1 MPPAES
7 RKLAIGLAIALVLTS
22 RLMAQSA
29 GTGAVTGVLT
39 DSSRSV
45 IPGATVLVTNVETG
59 QTRSTTTD
67 SSGTYNLPLLP
78 PAVYSVRFAKQ
89 GFETAEITGVNVS
102 VTEITVVNREL
113 KVGAQTV
120 RITVTASAPM
130 VQAQNALLGM
140 LVDKSSITTLPLA
153 NRNYTQLLDLSAGV
167 SGDVSNAAA
176 LGNGSQD
183 VAVNGSGLDKNN
195 YMMDGAPINII
206 AVNSVLPTAGGFGI
220 PNSDAIQEFKIQTAQ
235 YDAGY
240 GRNPGASVNVIT
252 RSGTNRLHG
261 SMWEF
266 LRNTNL
272 NANDWF
278 QNRAGGP
285 RPVLD
290 QNQFGGAM
298 GGPIRAD
305 KLFYFGS
312 YQGTRQ
318 KNGFDPSGYSSG
330 STLLPLPKDRSNGGA
345 LRSYLGAE
353 YCPSGPLGFRTA
365 FGGTQVACDGS
376 NINPV
381 AVNILQ
387 AKLPNGAYYVP
398 ASETGG
404 VQQDA
409 TFSVPSLHNE
419 DQLLINTDYTLARK
433 HVLSER
439 YFYATQ
445 REFLSFTGLG
455 LAPELPGAPQR
466 ASYSNH
472 DALVKLTSASRANF
486 VNELRASYQR
496 DVIDNRNQVSLTD
509 TQVGITPIIPSVPF
523 ITPMTISGLF
533 SVGGSIDTRSSAVNQ
548 FEMADQISWIYG
560 RHSMRAGFEGERDQV
575 NWLFPGLARGNI
587 LFASFD
593 DFLLGLPGCPPGTF
607 PGACNPSASLF
618 NGVQTTGIPVSNII
632 STFLSTRT
640 APLGVYHAFRTNAFS
655 GFLQDDFKIH
665 ATFTLNVGLR
675 WEYDGQA
682 EDRYGDSTNV
692 WTSQILTVPVPG
704 NSPAT
709 GTFAGFVVP
718 ANYQGPPLP
727 PGVLKNKLRVP
738 TRLGAPLDN
747 FAPRLGFAWETLA
760 GERLVMR
767 GGYGWFYDRASLNDM
782 WHATLSNRPYT
793 VTLDDSGPGN
803 WFSTLAQPFATTP
816 LGWATPRWVNF
827 TTGAGS
833 NIVQPFVQE
842 DYTTPLVQQYSLEL
856 QYQFL
861 HTWSLEVGYVGSH
874 GIHLADFLRQ
884 ANLARLASPTSP
896 IYGLTQSTVANAP
909 LRVPYLG
916 FSPLGMQEGASDGNS
931 QFNSLQVTLRKQL
944 SRGLQLQ
951 VAYTLAK
958 DLTDLTTQV
967 PSGFGGTIGTLG
979 SSTSN
984 LNGAALRGPA
994 WFYRPKRLVVAYFW
1008 TLPVHNT
1015 GFSAKAFG
1023 GWTLSGV
1030 TTIQSGVPITIFDSR
1045 GGTIYGNDAAPPSGV
1060 DSAAQF
1066 CPGMSAADI
1075 ATPGTIQRRVNNYFN
1090 GGAFCSPPVVGD
1102 GTGWGN
1108 AGVGIIRGPDQNNWD
1123 IALEKEIKVR
1133 EHHTVEFRA
1142 EFYNAFNHPQFNV
1155 PGGAVTPGA
1164 SWPTNPALD
1173 AAGAAAPG
1181 QPQSSTSAFGRITS
1195 TSVNPRI
1202 IQFAIKYIF

>member
-1 MPPAES
+1 
-7 RKLAIGLAIALVLTS
+7 
-22 RLMAQSA
+22 
-29 GTGAVTGVLT
+29 
-39 DSSRSV
+39 V
-45 IPGATVLVTNVETG
+45 IPGATVVVTNVETG
-59 QTRSTTTD
+59 QARSTTTD

-78 PAVYSVRFAKQ
+78 PAVYSLRFSKQ
-89 GFETAEITGVNVS
+89 GFQTADIAAVTVNV
-102 VTEITVVNREL
+102 TEVTVVSRGLE
-113 KVGAQTV
+113 VGAQTD
-120 RITVTASAPM
+120 RITVTASAPI
-130 VQAQNALLGM
+130 VQAQNATRGM
-140 LVDKSSITTLPLA
+140 LVDQRSITTLPLA
-153 NRNYTQLLDLSAGV
+153 NRNYTQLLDLSTGV
-167 SGDVSNAAA
+167 SGDVNNAAA

-183 VAVNGSGLDKNN
+183 VAVNGSATDKNN

-206 AVNSVLPTAGGFGI
+206 AVNSVLPAAGGFGI
-220 PNSDAIQEFKIQTAQ
+220 PNPDAIQEFKIQTAQ
-235 YDAGY
+235 YDAGS

-252 RSGTNRLHG
+252 RSGTNKLHG

-290 QNQFGGAM
+290 QNQFGGAI

-330 STLLPLPKDRSNGGA
+330 AILLPLPNDRSKTNA
-345 LRSYLGAE
+345 LRTYLGAE
-353 YCPSGPLGFRTA
+353 YCPTGPLGFRTA

-381 AVNILQ
+381 AINILQ
-387 AKLPNGAYYVP
+387 ARLPNGAYYVP
-398 ASETGG
+398 GSETGG

-409 TFSVPSLHNE
+409 VFTVPSLHNE
-419 DQLLINTDYTLARK
+419 DQFLINTDYTLARK

-439 YFYATQ
+439 YFYANQT
-445 REFLSFTGLG
+445 EFLSFAGLG

-472 DALVKLTSASRANF
+472 DALVKLTSAPRANF

-496 DVIDNRNQVSLTD
+496 DVIDDRTQVSLTD
-509 TQVGITPIIPSVPF
+509 AQVGMTPIIPSVPF

-533 SVGGSIDTRSSAVNQ
+533 SIGGSAIDTRSSAVNQ
-548 FEMADQISWIYG
+548 FEIANQISWIHG

-607 PGACNPSASLF
+607 PGACNPGASLF

-632 STFLSTRT
+632 ATFLSTRT

-665 ATFTLNVGLR
+665 RTFTLNVGLR

-727 PGVLKNKLRVP
+727 PGVLKNKLNVP
-738 TRLGAPLDN
+738 TRLGALLDN
-747 FAPRLGFAWETLA
+747 FAPRLGFAWEGLA
-760 GERLVMR
+760 GERLVVR
-767 GGYGWFYDRASLNDM
+767 GGYGWFYDRASMNDM
-782 WHATLSNRPYT
+782 WHATVSNQPYT

-803 WFSTLAQPFATTP
+803 WFSTLSQPFATTP

-827 TTGAGS
+827 TTSAGS

-842 DYTTPLVQQYSLEL
+842 NYTTPLVQQYSLEL

-861 HTWSLEVGYVGSH
+861 HTWSLEVAYVGSH

-896 IYGLTQSTVANAP
+896 IYGMTDNSVANAS

-916 FSPLGMQEGASDGNS
+916 FSPLGMQEGASDGRS
-931 QFNSLQVTLRKQL
+931 KFNSLQVSLREQL
-944 SRGLQLQ
+944 SHGVQLQL
-951 VAYTLAK
+951 AYTLAT
-958 DLTDLTTQV
+958 DLTDLTTQT
-967 PSGFGGTIGTLG
+967 PSGWGGTIGTFAG
-979 SSTSN
+979 SNSSP
-984 LNGAALRGPA
+984 NGKALYGPA
-994 WFYRPKRLVVAYFW
+994 WFYRPKRFVVAYTW
-1008 TLPVHNT
+1008 ALPFKNA
-1015 GFSAKAFG
+1015 GLNGKALR

-1030 TTIQSGVPITIFDSR
+1030 TTIQSGFPMTIFDSR
-1045 GGTIYGNDAAPPSGV
+1045 GGTIYGNDAAPPTGV

-1066 CPGMSAADI
+1066 CPGVLAI
-1075 ATPGTIQRRVNNYFN
+1075 NVATPGTIQQRINNFFN
-1090 GGAFCSPPVVGD
+1090 GAAFCSPPVVGD

-1123 IALEKEIKVR
+1123 MSVEKEIRVR
-1133 EHHTVEFRA
+1133 EGHIVQFRT

-1155 PGGAVTPGA
+1155 PGGTVTPGA
-1164 SWPTNPALD
+1164 SWPTNAALD
-1173 AAGAAAPG
+1173 AAGATAPG
-1181 QPQSSTSAFGRITS
+1181 QPQSSTSPFGRITS